1 MKAVDSRVHD
11 VCQHICQEKTMPFL
25 SAALDRVKPSA
36 TIAVTDKARAL
47 KAAGRNVI
55 GLGAGE
61 PDFDTPGNIKLA
73 AIHAIEA
80 GKTKY
85 TDVGGIPELK
95 EAIAAKFQRENGLS
109 YKPNQIIVGTG
120 GKQVL
125 YNALMATINPGDE
138 VIIPAPYWVSY
149 PEMVALAGGEPV
161 SIVCTAEFGFKLQ
174 PDALERAIT
183 PKTKWIILNSPSNP
197 TGAAYSR
204 AELKAITDVLVKHP
218 HVWVMTDD
226 MYEHLIY
233 DDFQFATPAPVEP
246 KLFDRTLT
254 VNGVSKAY
262 C

>member
-1 MKAVDSRVHD
+1 
-11 VCQHICQEKTMPFL
+11 MPFL

-61 PDFDTPGNIKLA
+61 PDFDTPANIKLA

-85 TDVGGIPELK
+85 TAVDGIPELK
-95 EAIAAKFQRENGLS
+95 EAIIAKFQRENGLT

-161 SIVCTAEFGFKLQ
+161 PVVCTGGAGLQAAARGAGKGDHAEDQVDHPQLAVE
-174 PDALERAIT
+174 PDRRRLYAR
-183 PKTKWIILNSPSNP
+183 
-197 TGAAYSR
+197 R
-204 AELKAITDVLVKHP
+204 AEGDHRRAGEASAGLGDDRR
-218 HVWVMTDD
+218 HVR
-226 MYEHLIY
+226 
-233 DDFQFATPAPVEP
+233 APR
-246 KLFDRTLT
+246 L
-254 VNGVSKAY
+254 
-262 C
+262 

>member
-1 MKAVDSRVHD
+1 
-11 VCQHICQEKTMPFL
+11 MPFL

-61 PDFDTPGNIKLA
+61 PDFDTPANIKLA

-95 EAIAAKFQRENGLS
+95 AAIIAKFQRENGLT
-109 YKPNQIIVGTG
+109 YTPNQIVVSTG

-161 SIVCTAEFGFKLQ
+161 ADRLHRGVRLQAAAGGARGRDHAEDKVDHPELAVE
-174 PDALERAIT
+174 PDRRRLFAC
-183 PKTKWIILNSPSNP
+183 
-197 TGAAYSR
+197 R
-204 AELKAITDVLVKHP
+204 AEGA
-218 HVWVMTDD
+218 
-226 MYEHLIY
+226 
-233 DDFQFATPAPVEP
+233 
-246 KLFDRTLT
+246 DRRAGEASAGLGHDRRY
-254 VNGVSKAY
+254 VRASGL
-262 C
+262 

>member
-1 MKAVDSRVHD
+1 
-11 VCQHICQEKTMPFL
+11 MPFL
-25 SAALDRVKPSA
+25 SASLARVKPSA

-61 PDFDTPGNIKLA
+61 PDFDTPANIKLA

-95 EAIAAKFQRENGLS
+95 EAIIAKFQRENGLT

-125 YNALMATINPGDE
+125 YNALMATLNPGDE

-149 PEMVALAGGEPV
+149 PEMVALAGGETVPV
-161 SIVCTAEFGFKLQ
+161 VCPASSGFKLR
-174 PDALERAIT
+174 PEDLE
-183 PKTKWIILNSPSNP
+183 
-197 TGAAYSR
+197 
-204 AELKAITDVLVKHP
+204 KAITAEDQMDHPVL
-218 HVWVMTDD
+218 
-226 MYEHLIY
+226 
-233 DDFQFATPAPVEP
+233 AVEP
-246 KLFDRTLT
+246 DRRRVYAHRAEGDHRRAGEASACLGDDRRH
-254 VNGVSKAY
+254 VRAPRL
-262 C
+262 